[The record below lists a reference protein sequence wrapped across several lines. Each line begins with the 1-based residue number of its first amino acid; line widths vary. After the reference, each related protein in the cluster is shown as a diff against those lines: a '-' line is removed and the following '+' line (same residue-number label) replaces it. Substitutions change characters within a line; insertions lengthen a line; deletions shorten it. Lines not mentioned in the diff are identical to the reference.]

1 MRRARLAALAV
12 ALAAAAASA
21 SQAGERRAVVELFTS
36 QSCYSCP
43 PAESFLGELAAR
55 GDVLA
60 LEFHVDYWD
69 SLVYGAAGK
78 WRDVF
83 SKRAY
88 TERQVVYNRRIRG
101 RSGVYTPQV
110 IIDGRREAVGSDR
123 GAVLSA
129 IADARDR
136 AGDGVDVKIVLA
148 AGEGARVELAGAAGP
163 SAVWLVRFIA
173 RSLTQVRAGEN
184 KGKDLVNH
192 HVVTE
197 LRPIGRWNGRGT
209 TLSVPDFALA
219 RGEGCAVLVQD
230 RRQGPVIGAAL
241 CPEPV
246 S

>member
-1 MRRARLAALAV
+1 MRSVRLAV
-12 ALAAAAASA
+12 LAAAVAVAASA
-21 SQAGERRAVVELFTS
+21 SQAGDRRVVVELFTS

-55 GDVLA
+55 DDVLA

-69 SLVYGAAGK
+69 SLVYGDAGK

-101 RSGVYTPQV
+101 RSGVYTPQMV
-110 IIDGRREAVGSDR
+110 IDGRREAVGSDS
-123 GAVLSA
+123 GVVLSA
-129 IADARDR
+129 IADARG
-136 AGDGVDVKIVLA
+136 GDAVDVKIALA
-148 AGEGARVELAGAAGP
+148 AGNGARVDLSGKAEPGE
-163 SAVWLVRFIA
+163 VWLVRFIA
-173 RSLTQVRAGEN
+173 RSLTEVRAGEN

-197 LRPIGRWNGRGT
+197 LRRIGRWNGHGT
-209 TLSVPDFALA
+209 MLSVPDFVLA

-230 RRQGPVIGAAL
+230 RHQGPMIGAAL

>member
-1 MRRARLAALAV
+1 MRPLRLAV
-12 ALAAAAASA
+12 LAAAAVVAASA
-21 SQAGERRAVVELFTS
+21 SQAGDRLAVVELFTS

-55 GDVLA
+55 DDVLA

-69 SLVYGAAGK
+69 SLVYGSAGK

-101 RSGVYTPQV
+101 RSGVYTPQIV
-110 IIDGRREAVGSDR
+110 INGQQEAVGSDR

-129 IADARDR
+129 IADAR
-136 AGDGVDVKIVLA
+136 GVDGVDVRIALGPDK
-148 AGEGARVELAGAAGP
+148 GARVDLSGNAAP
-163 SAVWLVRFIA
+163 SAVWLVRFIG
-173 RSLTQVRAGEN
+173 RSLTKVRAGEN

-197 LRPIGRWNGRGT
+197 LRQVGRWDGREA
-209 TLSVPDFALA
+209 TLSIPDLALA